1 MLKSL
6 NVAQTGLSAAK
17 IAVENVSNNIA
28 NENTP
33 GYKKRVVQLSE
44 LTLGDS
50 RFTGS
55 GVRADNAYRITS
67 EYMFNNIMKENTKNS
82 YYDEISSIV
91 GNVEQMFKETDT
103 SGFSNDLNR
112 FFQAVENLRTTPSS
126 ELYKTTLKTTGSNLV
141 DSLQNLYENIE
152 QQESITYNRLEDNV
166 QEINAILND
175 IGELN
180 QQMGLSNNSTND
192 LLDKRDQLEKELSAL
207 VDIDVDRTDGDYQLK
222 IGGAIAVRYNTN
234 IREVNLVEDN
244 TTQIDRFATEDANG
258 TAIDSIANGRTF
270 EIQELVL
277 TGASNNNMILDSGIT
292 FTPNGES
299 AIALD
304 YDETEGKVLIDGG
317 INGTEPFKITQEG
330 VLTFEV
336 TAQSNGDSFD
346 FKTGDTITITT
357 DTDSDLTTFIS
368 GSANWTDNGDGT
380 YTANSDN
387 TVNFPDAGD
396 SINVQRTVGT
406 GLSDVD
412 TTITY
417 KFDNT
422 HEVSVTFGDYV
433 LDANGNQVDL
443 DNDGVADQIDES
455 NFIRALK
462 YEINHN
468 TYISEKVTAFN
479 GNYQVD
485 EDGNKTDLF
494 SSDKFLVV
502 EANQDGTD
510 GSFVGR
516 ISITTAAD
524 GNDTI
529 FKDDY
534 QSVDAENKVYLA
546 VYDSEVNV
554 NSGIIKAQL
563 ENLTTTS
570 PNNKIIDYKDKLD
583 SLASALSDIYSKYVV
598 EDNGSYTYGNISTDS
613 YNGTKTVENLGL
625 FSGSTVKTLVF
636 NEEMVN
642 DLDQEDLDYISSMQ
656 WKDDIDFDGFAQD
669 GSTQEKSSFSEFFQE
684 VRVNISSDKENN
696 DFLKETQTAVV
707 QSLEASYEQLTKV
720 DSDEEMINLIQF
732 QAAYTANAKI
742 ITVVDEMLQTLLGIR
757 R

>member
-33 GYKKRVVQLSE
+33 GYKKRVVQLNE

-55 GVRADNAYRITS
+55 GVRADSAYRITS

-258 TAIDSIANGRTF
+258 NAIDSIANGRTF

-292 FTPNGES
+292 FTPTGES
-299 AIALD
+299 AIDLD
-304 YDETEGKVLIDGG
+304 YDETNGKVLIDGG
-317 INGTEPFKITQEG
+317 INGNEPFKITQEG
-330 VLTFEV
+330 VLTFDV
-336 TAQSNGDSFD
+336 TAQANGDSFD
-346 FKTGDTITITT
+346 FKAGDTITITT

-380 YTANSDN
+380 FTASSDN

-406 GLSDVD
+406 GLSEVD
-412 TTITY
+412 TTVTY

-485 EDGNKTDLF
+485 ENGNKIDLS

-502 EANQDGTD
+502 EANKDGTD
-510 GSFVGR
+510 GSFIGR
-516 ISITTAAD
+516 ISITTATD

-554 NSGIIKAQL
+554 SSGIIKAQI

-583 SLASALSDIYSKYVV
+583 SLASTLSDIYNKYVV
-598 EDNGSYTYGNISTDS
+598 EDNGSYTYGHTSTDS
-613 YNGTKTVENLGL
+613 YNGTETVENLGL

-669 GSTQEKSSFSEFFQE
+669 GSTQEKTSFSEFFQE

>member
-33 GYKKRVVQLSE
+33 GYKKRVVQLNE

-91 GNVEQMFKETDT
+91 GNVEQMFKETDI

-141 DSLQNLYENIE
+141 DSLHNLYENIE

-180 QQMGLSNNSTND
+180 EQMGLSHNSTND

-207 VDIDVDRTDGDYQLK
+207 VDIDVSRDSDDYQLK

-258 TAIDSIANGRTF
+258 KAIDSIANGRT
-270 EIQELVL
+270 L
-277 TGASNNNMILDSGIT
+277 AS
-292 FTPNGES
+292 
-299 AIALD
+299 
-304 YDETEGKVLIDGG
+304 
-317 INGTEPFKITQEG
+317 
-330 VLTFEV
+330 
-336 TAQSNGDSFD
+336 GD
-346 FKTGDTITITT
+346 
-357 DTDSDLTTFIS
+357 
-368 GSANWTDNGDGT
+368 
-380 YTANSDN
+380 
-387 TVNFPDAGD
+387 V
-396 SINVQRTVGT
+396 
-406 GLSDVD
+406 
-412 TTITY
+412 ITY

-422 HEVSVTFGDYV
+422 NEVSVTLGSFV

-443 DNDGVADQIDES
+443 DNDGVADQIDEN

-468 TYISEKVTAFN
+468 TYISDKVTAFN

-485 EDGNKTDLF
+485 ENGNKIDLS

-510 GSFVGR
+510 GSFIGR

-524 GNDTI
+524 GNDTV

-534 QSVDAENKVYLA
+534 QSVEAENKVYLA
-546 VYDSEVNV
+546 VYESEVDV
-554 NSGIIKAQL
+554 SSGIIKAQI

-583 SLASALSDIYSKYVV
+583 SLASTLSDIYSKYVL
-598 EDNGSYTYGNISTDS
+598 EGDENYTYGHIATDS
-613 YNGTKTVENLGL
+613 YNGTESVTNLNL
-625 FSGSTVKTLVF
+625 FSGSTVKTLTF

-669 GSTQEKSSFSEFFQE
+669 GSTQEKTSFSEFFQE
-684 VRVNISSDKENN
+684 VRVNISTDKENN
-696 DFLKETQTAVV
+696 DFLMETQTAVV
-707 QSLEASYEQLTKV
+707 QSLESSYEQLTKV

>member
-33 GYKKRVVQLSE
+33 GYKKRVVQLNE

-91 GNVEQMFKETDT
+91 GNVEQMFKETDI

-141 DSLQNLYENIE
+141 DSLHNLYENIE

-180 QQMGLSNNSTND
+180 EQMGLSHNSTND

-207 VDIDVDRTDGDYQLK
+207 VDIDVSRDSDDYQLK

-258 TAIDSIANGRTF
+258 KAIDSIANGRT
-270 EIQELVL
+270 L
-277 TGASNNNMILDSGIT
+277 AS
-292 FTPNGES
+292 
-299 AIALD
+299 
-304 YDETEGKVLIDGG
+304 
-317 INGTEPFKITQEG
+317 
-330 VLTFEV
+330 
-336 TAQSNGDSFD
+336 GD
-346 FKTGDTITITT
+346 
-357 DTDSDLTTFIS
+357 
-368 GSANWTDNGDGT
+368 
-380 YTANSDN
+380 
-387 TVNFPDAGD
+387 V
-396 SINVQRTVGT
+396 
-406 GLSDVD
+406 
-412 TTITY
+412 ITY

-422 HEVSVTFGDYV
+422 NEVSVTLGSFV

-443 DNDGVADQIDES
+443 DNDGVADQIDEN

-468 TYISEKVTAFN
+468 TYISDKVTAFN

-485 EDGNKTDLF
+485 ENGNKIDLS

-510 GSFVGR
+510 GSFIGR

-524 GNDTI
+524 GNDTV

-534 QSVDAENKVYLA
+534 QSVEAENKVYLA
-546 VYDSEVNV
+546 VYDSEVDV
-554 NSGIIKAQL
+554 SSGIIKAQI

-583 SLASALSDIYSKYVV
+583 SLASTLSDIYSKYVL
-598 EDNGSYTYGNISTDS
+598 EGDENYTYGHIATDS
-613 YNGTKTVENLGL
+613 YNGTESVTNLNL
-625 FSGSTVKTLVF
+625 FSGSTVKTLTF

-669 GSTQEKSSFSEFFQE
+669 GSTQEKTSFSEFFQE
-684 VRVNISSDKENN
+684 VRVNISTDKENN
-696 DFLKETQTAVV
+696 DFLMETQTAVV
-707 QSLEASYEQLTKV
+707 QSLESSYEQLTKV

>member
-6 NVAQTGLSAAK
+6 NVAQTGLNAAK

-28 NENTP
+28 NENTL

-67 EYMFNNIMKENTKNS
+67 EYMFNNIMKENTKSS
-82 YYDEISSIV
+82 YYHEMSLIV

-112 FFQAVENLRTTPSS
+112 LFQAVENLRTTPSS

-141 DSLQNLYENIE
+141 DSLQNLYENLE

-166 QEINAILND
+166 QDINALLND

-180 QQMGLSNNSTND
+180 QQIGLSNNSTND
-192 LLDKRDQLEKELSAL
+192 LLDKRDQLEKELSTL
-207 VDIDVDRTDGDYQLK
+207 VDIEVDRTDGDYQLK
-222 IGGAIAVRYNTN
+222 IGGEIAVRYNTN

-244 TTQIDRFATEDANG
+244 TTQIDRFATEDVNG
-258 TAIDSIANGRTF
+258 NAIDSIANGRT
-270 EIQELVL
+270 L
-277 TGASNNNMILDSGIT
+277 AS
-292 FTPNGES
+292 
-299 AIALD
+299 
-304 YDETEGKVLIDGG
+304 
-317 INGTEPFKITQEG
+317 
-330 VLTFEV
+330 
-336 TAQSNGDSFD
+336 GD
-346 FKTGDTITITT
+346 
-357 DTDSDLTTFIS
+357 
-368 GSANWTDNGDGT
+368 
-380 YTANSDN
+380 
-387 TVNFPDAGD
+387 
-396 SINVQRTVGT
+396 
-406 GLSDVD
+406 
-412 TTITY
+412 TITY
-417 KFDNT
+417 KFDNA
-422 HEVSVTFGDYV
+422 HEVSVTMGDYV

-443 DNDGVADQIDES
+443 DNDGVADQIDEN

-485 EDGNKTDLF
+485 ANGNKNDLS
-494 SSDKFLVV
+494 SSDKFLLI
-502 EANQDGTD
+502 EADQDGTD
-510 GSFVGR
+510 GSFIGR

-524 GNDTI
+524 GKDTV

-534 QSVDAENKVYLA
+534 QSVEAENKVYLA
-546 VYDSEVNV
+546 VYDSEVTV
-554 NSGIIKAQL
+554 SSGIVKAQI

-583 SLASALSDIYSKYVV
+583 QLAASLSDIYSKYVV
-598 EDNGSYTYGNISTDS
+598 EDDGSYTYGHISTDS

-696 DFLKETQTAVV
+696 DFLMETQTAVV
-707 QSLEASYEQLTKV
+707 QSLESSYEQLTKV

-742 ITVVDEMLQTLLGIR
+742 VTVVDEMLQTLLGIR

>member
-244 TTQIDRFATEDANG
+244 TTQIDRFATEDPITG
-258 TAIDSIANGRTF
+258 YAIDSI
-270 EIQELVL
+270 
-277 TGASNNNMILDSGIT
+277 SNNRTLSSG
-292 FTPNGES
+292 
-299 AIALD
+299 D
-304 YDETEGKVLIDGG
+304 
-317 INGTEPFKITQEG
+317 
-330 VLTFEV
+330 
-336 TAQSNGDSFD
+336 
-346 FKTGDTITITT
+346 
-357 DTDSDLTTFIS
+357 
-368 GSANWTDNGDGT
+368 
-380 YTANSDN
+380 
-387 TVNFPDAGD
+387 
-396 SINVQRTVGT
+396 
-406 GLSDVD
+406 
-412 TTITY
+412 TITY

-422 HEVSVTFGDYV
+422 DDVSVTLGTYV
-433 LDANGNQVDL
+433 VDANGNNVDL
-443 DNDGVADQIDES
+443 DGDSIPDQVDAT

-468 TYISEKVTAFN
+468 TYISEKVDAFN
-479 GNYQVD
+479 GNYTTD
-485 EDGNKTDLF
+485 ANGNKIDTS
-494 SSDKFLVV
+494 SSDEFLVIESKV
-502 EANQDGTD
+502 DGTD